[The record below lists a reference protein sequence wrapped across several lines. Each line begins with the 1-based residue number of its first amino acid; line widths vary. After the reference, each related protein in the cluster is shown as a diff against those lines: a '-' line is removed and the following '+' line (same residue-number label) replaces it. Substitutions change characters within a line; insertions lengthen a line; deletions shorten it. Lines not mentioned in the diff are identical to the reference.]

1 MKNKPL
7 KIEIKFEVFDDDPLK
22 KEILKAFANLMKLL
36 EASNDPKSTGTRWK
50 NCSQECRDKFPI
62 DSNENRSD
70 NRPENLQHFPN
81 KSAHNSHH
89 KELDHA
95 TK

>member
-1 MKNKPL
+1 M
-7 KIEIKFEVFDDDPLK
+7 IKTCPVCGK
-22 KEILKAFANLMKLL
+22 Q
-36 EASNDPKSTGTRWK
+36 KSRPGTRWK

>member
-36 EASNDPKSTGTRWK
+36 EASNDPKSTGTRWQK
-50 NCSQECRDKFPI
+50 GNPNDRDKT
-62 DSNENRSD
+62 
-70 NRPENLQHFPN
+70 LQPFDPGRD
-81 KSAHNSHH
+81 AH
-89 KELDHA
+89 A
-95 TK
+95 PF